1 MMSVDWLRL
10 TAMAWL
16 LVTFIVAPPATAQ
29 PLRVGGKAFTEQLLM
44 VELTSQL
51 LRAKGYSVVTRSGR
65 ASSGVRLEQESGLV
79 DIYWEYT
86 GTSLRTFNNIPDK
99 LDPEEAYQRVKDL
112 DARKG
117 LVWLNPSKVDNTY
130 ALAMRESDAEA
141 QGISS
146 ISDLAAEVR
155 RGRRF
160 VLACTT
166 EFFIRPDGLVPLQRE
181 YAFEFGR
188 ENVVRMDV
196 NRIYDALVAD
206 EIDIG
211 LVFATDGRIA
221 AQGLRVL
228 RDDRGHFPSYLLTPV
243 VRRIALDRAP
253 DVATHLNALSDKLD
267 NATMARL
274 NALVDIQRKPLA
286 EVASSFLRTT
296 GLI

>member
-1 MMSVDWLRL
+1 MSVDWPRL
-10 TAMAWL
+10 SAIAWL
-16 LVTFIVAPPATAQ
+16 LISFVLASPVVAQTV
-29 PLRVGGKAFTEQLLM
+29 RVGGKAFTEQLLM

-51 LRAKGYSVVTRSGR
+51 LRAKGYEVATRSGR

-86 GTSLRTFNNIPDK
+86 GTSLRIFNNVPDK
-99 LDPEEAYQRVKDL
+99 LTPEEAYRRVKDL

-117 LVWLNPSKVDNTY
+117 LVWLDPSKVNNTY

-141 QGISS
+141 RGISS

-155 RGRRF
+155 SGRRYT
-160 VLACTT
+160 LACTT

-188 ENVVRMDV
+188 ENVARMEV
-196 NRIYDALVAD
+196 NRIYEALGTQEVD
-206 EIDIG
+206 VG

-228 RDDRGHFPSYLLTPV
+228 RDDRASFPSYLLTPV
-243 VRRIALDRAP
+243 IRKIALDRAP
-253 DVATHLNALSDKLD
+253 DLAIHLNALSDKLD
-267 NATMARL
+267 NPTMARL

-286 EVASSFLRTT
+286 EVASSFLKTT